1 MTIPETYQLVD
12 HAKELLKKAATQLEQ
27 IEAEDI
33 PEENGI
39 KLEENLLSLNNAI
52 AELNDIENHENT
64 KTAEDKVQDP
74 ESGPIDGE
82 QNDVG

>member
-39 KLEENLLSLNNAI
+39 ELEENLSSLNNAI
-52 AELNDIENHENT
+52 EELNDIENHENT

-74 ESGPIDGE
+74 TSGPIDGE

>member
-12 HAKELLKKAATQLEQ
+12 HAEELLKKAATQLEQ

-39 KLEENLLSLNNAI
+39 KLEENLSSLNNAI

-64 KTAEDKVQDP
+64 KTAEDP
-74 ESGPIDGE
+74 ASGPIDGE
-82 QNDVG
+82 QNNVG